1 MRKLFI
7 LIAIFAIATGATAQL
22 KILPNGNVGI
32 KTNNPTDPLDVAG
45 RFKIR
50 NDGVVSINAETQ
62 DWWPAIRTTVPTKK
76 SCAYNLWNSHK
87 DINRD
92 VFYVCGEGWL
102 WAEKGGYFGS
112 DSTLKKNIAPIEG
125 ALKKVISL
133 QGVRFQY
140 KDGSDEEDDFRLGFI
155 ANDVEQVFPEAVKE
169 IHDGIKAMSYTDL
182 IPVLVEAIK
191 EQQTQIDSLKM
202 MVSNQGND
210 IILLNRLIDECCQS
224 TPAYS
229 PPKSPTGNNEQ
240 GETQHGST
248 SNSAS
253 ANENNIPIAAAKLF
267 QNIPNPFSAD
277 TEIRFEIPENTTSA
291 KLLIHDMQGAE
302 IKSYSIS
309 ERGFCS
315 IIIRGS
321 ELQAGMYMYTLL
333 VNNTIIDTKKM
344 ILTK

>member
-182 IPVLVEAIK
+182 IAVLVEAIK
-191 EQQTQIDSLKM
+191 EQQVIIENLQQEVES
-202 MVSNQGND
+202 QRD
-210 IILLNRLIDECCQS
+210 ILNSCCGTIPQKSMKDEENNTIQQFNLTDLID
-224 TPAYS
+224 
-229 PPKSPTGNNEQ
+229 
-240 GETQHGST
+240 
-248 SNSAS
+248 
-253 ANENNIPIAAAKLF
+253 ANAEEMKVY
-267 QNIPNPFSAD
+267 QNAPNPF
-277 TEIRFEIPENTTSA
+277 NVHTTIQCYVPQNIKKA
-291 KLLIHDMQGAE
+291 ELCVYNMQGAQVKC
-302 IKSYSIS
+302 ITVS
-309 ERGFCS
+309 ERGMFTVQ
-315 IIIRGS
+315 I
-321 ELQAGMYMYTLL
+321 QAGQLTAGVYTYLL
-333 VNNTIIDTKKM
+333 IGDGKTSDAKQM